1 MIVLK
6 FGGTSV
12 ANADRIKQVKN
23 IIQTTLERSETVVVV
38 VSALGGS
45 TDVLLDMA
53 TMAADGN
60 EEFREQIDELRYRH
74 RRAAEGLFSEKSLRN
89 FLPFLKAKTRNLE
102 NMLQGLYLIKE
113 LSPRIK
119 DYVASF
125 GELLSSYMIA
135 HYLQEVMGNATFL
148 DSRTIIRTDSDFTN
162 AKVDF
167 EVTNVNIKAAI
178 GDKKG
183 VFVMG
188 GFIASNE
195 KNITTTLGRGG
206 SDYTAAIMAAG
217 TGAKELEI
225 WTDVDGVMTAD
236 PRKVK
241 KAFSLQEMT
250 YEEALEM
257 SHFGA
262 KVIHPPT
269 VQPALDKR
277 IPIRIR
283 NTFNPTFPGTLISF
297 SSKDKR
303 PVKGISSIGNVA
315 LISVEGSGLIGVSGM
330 AGRLFTVLAQKG
342 INIILITQASSE
354 HSICFAVKPIQA
366 QLAKEAIETAFAYEM
381 RLHQIDEVKVEK
393 SLSIVAVIGSNMKN
407 TVGIA
412 GRMFGALAKN
422 GINARAIAQGSS
434 ELNISVVVSQ
444 EDDAKTLNALH
455 SAFFLSDTKSIHLF
469 LVGTGLIG
477 ATLVQQ
483 IQRQAT
489 YLRNTQSI
497 ELKLAAA
504 TNTRKMLFDEE
515 GIDFADWQEQLQ
527 EIGEKADL
535 NEFVQQMIAMNLP
548 NSIFIDCTA
557 SPNPI
562 QHYKTIL
569 GASISI
575 VTPNKIANSS
585 QYNNYLEYKALANQ
599 YGVQFL
605 YETNVGAGLPV
616 ISTLGDLLKSG
627 DKVLQIEAVLSGSL
641 SFIFNSFVGDAV
653 FTEVVREA
661 KERGYTEP
669 DPRDDLSGK
678 DVARKA
684 LILAREIGMEIE
696 MEEIEVENIL
706 PQPCIDAVTV
716 EEFFEALEANEAHF
730 SQMRDMAAKEG
741 KVLRFLATITEEGAK
756 VSLKSV
762 DSSNPF
768 FGLSGSD
775 NMIVF
780 TTERY
785 KDRPLVVKGPGA
797 GAEVTAAGVFAE
809 IIAISNYLT

>member
-1 MIVLK
+1 MITLK

-23 IIQTTLERSETVVVV
+23 IISRSLEKHETVIVV

-45 TDVLLDMA
+45 TDVLLDMG
-53 TMAADGN
+53 TMAATGN
-60 EEFREQIDELRYRH
+60 EDFREQIDELRYRH
-74 RRAAEGLFSEKSLRN
+74 RRAAEGLFSEKGLRR
-89 FLPFLKAKTRNLE
+89 FLPFLKTETRNLE
-102 NMLQGLYLIKE
+102 NMLQGLYLIRE

-119 DYVASF
+119 DYIASY

-135 HYLQEVMGNATFL
+135 HFLQEEIVQTTFL
-148 DSRTIIRTDSDFTN
+148 DSRKIIKTNSDFTE

-167 EVTNVNIKAAI
+167 EKTNANIETAI
-178 GDKKG
+178 GGKKG

-188 GFIASNE
+188 GFIASND

-206 SDYTAAIMAAG
+206 SDYTAAILAAG
-217 TGAKELEI
+217 SGSTELEI

-241 KAFSLQEMT
+241 KAFSLLEMT

-257 SHFGA
+257 SYFGA

-269 VQPALDKR
+269 VQPALNKR

-283 NTFNPTFPGTLISF
+283 NTFKPDFTGTLISF

-303 PVKGISSIGNVA
+303 PVKGISSIGNIA
-315 LISVEGSGLIGVSGM
+315 LVSVEGSGLIGVTGV
-330 AGRLFTVLAQKG
+330 AGRLFTALARQQ

-354 HSICFAVKPIQA
+354 HSICFAVKPSEAQA
-366 QLAKEAIETAFAYEM
+366 AKAAIEEAFAYEM
-381 RLHQIDEVKVEK
+381 RINQINEVNIEK
-393 SLSIVAVIGSNMKN
+393 NLSIVAAIGSNMKN
-407 TVGIA
+407 TIGIA
-412 GRMFGALAKN
+412 GRMLNALAKN
-422 GINARAIAQGSS
+422 GINVRAIAQGSS
-434 ELNISVVVSQ
+434 ELNISVVVSE
-444 EDDAKTLNALH
+444 EDSAKSLNALH

-477 ATLVQQ
+477 GTLIQQ
-483 IQRQAT
+483 IQRQAQF
-489 YLRNTQSI
+489 LRNTQSI
-497 ELKLAAA
+497 ELKLAGV
-504 TNTRKMLFDEE
+504 TNTRKMLSNEE
-515 GIDFADWQEQLQ
+515 GIDFESWEEDLDRQ
-527 EIGEKADL
+527 GEKADL
-535 NEFVQQMIAMNLP
+535 KDFVEEMVSMNLP
-548 NSIFIDCTA
+548 NSIFVDCTA

-562 QHYKTIL
+562 KYYKEIL
-569 GASISI
+569 KSSVSI

-585 QYNNYLEYKALANQ
+585 QYNNYVEYRQLAHK

-616 ISTLGDLLKSG
+616 IGTLSDLLKSG
-627 DKVLQIEAVLSGSL
+627 DEVLEIEAVLSGSL
-641 SFIFNSFVGDAV
+641 SFIFNSFVGDER
-653 FTEVVREA
+653 FTKVVREA

-684 LILAREIGMEIE
+684 LILAREIGMQIE

-706 PQPCIDAVTV
+706 PQSCIDAVTV
-716 EEFFEALEANEAHF
+716 EEFFEALEANEQHF
-730 SQMRDMAAKEG
+730 SNIRDVAAKEG
-741 KVLRFLATITEEGAK
+741 KVLRFLATITQQGAK

-768 FGLSGSD
+768 YGLSGSD

-785 KDRPLVVKGPGA
+785 KERPLVVKGPGA

-809 IIAISNYLT
+809 IISISNYLS